1 MTLNDCF
8 EYKAEEEG
16 VVVPTPI
23 DDNAVIGQ
31 SGKSIY
37 QLIIIRC
44 TRSSVKA
51 EKVVSESSE

>member
-1 MTLNDCF
+1 M
-8 EYKAEEEG
+8 
-16 VVVPTPI
+16 VPTPI

-44 TRSSVKA
+44 TSKNNVY
-51 EKVVSESSE
+51 